1 MTLLD
6 RDSQAPPVW
15 LDNMPVTSRY
25 TFGVAGEKF
34 FRSLAQ
40 DNKILGTHCTKCNH
54 TYVPATSFCERC
66 LGKLDVWVDVGTV
79 GKVHTFTLLYQDID
93 GSIRRS
99 PEIIAFVSLGDGGIV
114 HKLQEIEPDSV
125 VIGMQVK
132 AVFKP
137 KEERQG
143 TILDIAYFRPV

>member
-1 MTLLD
+1 
-6 RDSQAPPVW
+6 
-15 LDNMPVTSRY
+15 
-25 TFGVAGEKF
+25 
-34 FRSLAQ
+34 
-40 DNKILGTHCTKCNH
+40 
-54 TYVPATSFCERC
+54 
-66 LGKLDVWVDVGTV
+66 
-79 GKVHTFTLLYQDID
+79 VHTFTLLYQDID

-114 HKLQEIEPDSV
+114 HKLQEIEPDAV
-125 VIGMQVK
+125 VIGMQVE